1 MTSTRQARERRRTL
15 DGTYHPSL
23 GKRIRWRLSDWTYR
37 HGWAAE
43 LAHRVGLQRGVA
55 VRQHT
60 FELPRAAGK
69 PTLRMVFAS
78 DFHAGPLTHPA
89 LIDEACRAI
98 AAAAPDLLLLG
109 GDFVYRRA
117 RDVDVLAQRLGAL
130 APPLGTFGV
139 IGNHDTLGDQRH
151 IVARLERAGV
161 TMLVNRNVQLPAP
174 HDDVWVCGLDDPVFG
189 VPDAVAA
196 LEGAT
201 GTRLLLMHAPDGLL
215 ALEGHRFDLALC
227 GHTHGGQVALPFGIP
242 IVLPKGRLSRRYS
255 AGEYA
260 LPQRDAR
267 LLVSRGI
274 GCSGVPVRLFAQPEV
289 HVCAL
294 LPAART
300 GVVGQDAA

>member
-1 MTSTRQARERRRTL
+1 MRITGHRRERRRIP

-23 GKRIRWRLSDWTYR
+23 AKRIKWQLSDWTYR

-55 VRQHT
+55 RREHR
-60 FELPRAAGK
+60 FELPRAPGK
-69 PTLRMVFAS
+69 AALRMVFAS

-117 RDVDVLAQRLGAL
+117 RDVDVLAQRLSAL
-130 APPLGTFGV
+130 APPLGTFAV
-139 IGNHDTLGDQRH
+139 IGNHDTLGDERH
-151 IVARLERAGV
+151 IIARLERAGV
-161 TMLVNRNVQLPAP
+161 TVLVNQNVQLAAP
-174 HDDVWVCGLDDPVFG
+174 HDDLWVCGLDDPVCG
-189 VPDAVAA
+189 TPDAAAA
-196 LEGAT
+196 LDGAT
-201 GTRLLLMHAPDGLL
+201 GTRLVLMHAPDGLL
-215 ALEGHRFDLALC
+215 ALDGHRFELALC

-242 IVLPKGRLSRRYS
+242 IVVPEGRLSRRYS
-255 AGEYA
+255 GGEYA
-260 LPQRDAR
+260 LPDRGAR

-289 HVCAL
+289 HVCEL

-300 GVVGQDAA
+300 GVVGRDAA